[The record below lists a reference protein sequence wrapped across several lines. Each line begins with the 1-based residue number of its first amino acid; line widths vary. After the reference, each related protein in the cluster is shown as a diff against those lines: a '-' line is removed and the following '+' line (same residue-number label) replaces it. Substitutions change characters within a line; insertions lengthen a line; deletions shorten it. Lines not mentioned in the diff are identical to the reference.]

1 MLSSRGLACPWPNRI
16 RRLVDGLF
24 RKLTK
29 PIFARSCRTRALD
42 PDATEK
48 RRSPHAHCRFSRPK
62 FSTGVAMG
70 LVQAAHVGEPR
81 RILPRHQNPN
91 QVLSMN
97 GNEASQRRVV
107 LISGVASRTYH
118 ISSAPRFASA

>member
-29 PIFARSCRTRALD
+29 PILLD
-42 PDATEK
+42 PVALA
-48 RRSPHAHCRFSRPK
+48 RWIWMPPRNAAAPHAHCRFSRPK

-70 LVQAAHVGEPR
+70 LVPSPFAPPR
-81 RILPRHQNPN
+81 LGPFFCFLRIPNNQGTWSLLPPPMLWGLFRK
-91 QVLSMN
+91 
-97 GNEASQRRVV
+97 
-107 LISGVASRTYH
+107 
-118 ISSAPRFASA
+118 